1 MKQPVW
7 LFHPINGLKVDAV
20 PVVIP
25 FAAFQYA
32 ANQDVM
38 YTKKG

>member
-1 MKQPVW
+1 MATLWQ
-7 LFHPINGLKVDAV
+7 FTYINGLKAEAI
-20 PVVIP
+20 PVRVP